1 MVDLLVIC
9 GDDLLLFS
17 DKAIGLD
24 SEAQN
29 LNVAWSRWFR
39 KAVAE
44 SAKQLRGAERWISS
58 FSDRIFLDRKC
69 TQKLVLSLPPVP
81 QRRVHRIVVA
91 SGANEACKKY
101 LGNTRGTLAVVPS
114 IVGDAHV
121 NPELSGYQPFS
132 VGDLDPAQP
141 FVHVFD
147 DIALETLL
155 TELDTITDFVQ
166 YLTRKEVLVRSG
178 NLARA
183 AGEEELLAY
192 YIRHID
198 SDGIHRFAPPSGDES
213 WAPEE
218 RLVLV
223 EGMWRSAQA
232 NPQFVAKKA
241 ADRISYFWDDL
252 IFAFT
257 GHLLAGTSILSADTS
272 VDDIEK
278 AVRLMALESRFRR
291 RVHAEAIM
299 GAIKRA
305 PPDKIWQRVFMGMD
319 VDLAYVFVQF
329 PYLEFMKPD
338 YEGYRHARR
347 EYLLGYCLSVF
358 SRLRQVK
365 RIVGIAMEPARH
377 AGERSSED
385 LMLMEPPEWN
395 DALEAEA
402 REFMAHFNLGQ
413 AVEVQQSRVLEYPDP
428 PTRSDPRPPNGSR
441 QKQRQKRQRRRE
453 QRKARRKNR
462 GR

>member
-1 MVDLLVIC
+1 MGESPKPSAVVRSPGSTDSERKLAVLCERTFLNLWSYPNVFRNQGQGPGGKGDGKELVDLLVIC

-178 NLARA
+178 NLSRA

-198 SDGIHRFAPPSGDES
+198 SDG
-213 WAPEE
+213 
-218 RLVLV
+218 
-223 EGMWRSAQA
+223 
-232 NPQFVAKKA
+232 
-241 ADRISYFWDDL
+241 
-252 IFAFT
+252 
-257 GHLLAGTSILSADTS
+257 
-272 VDDIEK
+272 
-278 AVRLMALESRFRR
+278 
-291 RVHAEAIM
+291 
-299 GAIKRA
+299 
-305 PPDKIWQRVFMGMD
+305 
-319 VDLAYVFVQF
+319 
-329 PYLEFMKPD
+329 
-338 YEGYRHARR
+338 
-347 EYLLGYCLSVF
+347 
-358 SRLRQVK
+358 
-365 RIVGIAMEPARH
+365 
-377 AGERSSED
+377 
-385 LMLMEPPEWN
+385 
-395 DALEAEA
+395 
-402 REFMAHFNLGQ
+402 
-413 AVEVQQSRVLEYPDP
+413 
-428 PTRSDPRPPNGSR
+428 
-441 QKQRQKRQRRRE
+441 
-453 QRKARRKNR
+453 
-462 GR
+462 